1 MARFCFSKKAVEDLS
16 QIWDYTVNIWSD
28 NQADVYYNLIIETCR
43 EIAVNPKLGK
53 DYSIVSE
60 HMYGIRTGRHIIF
73 YRILETSDIEIIRI
87 LHEQMDLKNLFR

>member
-16 QIWDYTVNIWSD
+16 QIWDYTVNKWSD

-43 EIAVNPKLGK
+43 EIAVNPNLGK

-60 HMYGIRTGRHIIF
+60 HMYGIRTGIHIIF

-87 LHEQMDLKNLFR
+87 LHEQMDLKNLLR